1 MGAATLVLCALLLF
15 LRAETI
21 LRFLV
26 RFRPWQ
32 VMNQVNH
39 YQPTISRKLFI
50 LARILGG
57 MSTRIERLP
66 RPLPPVFLIISNHQ
80 SLADIPALAIAFRRH
95 AVRFV
100 AKKKLG
106 RGIPYIS
113 AVLRLGQHA
122 LISRTGNYREGQNE
136 LRKFADLSRQ
146 GICPIVFPE
155 GSRSR
160 TGRVHSFYSGA
171 VRIILER
178 TLLPVLSVAVDGGY
192 RICTLPKLM
201 TNVRGTCYRV
211 KPLTLYPA
219 PHGKKEI
226 TELLGKVELEI
237 VAQVEAWRQMEKDS
251 PGERRSGAH
260 QS

>member
-1 MGAATLVLCALLLF
+1 MGAATLMLCALLLF

-26 RFRPWQ
+26 RFRPGQ
-32 VMNQVNH
+32 VMDQVNH

-146 GICPIVFPE
+146 GICPVVFPE

-160 TGRVHSFYSGA
+160 TGRVNNFYSGA

-178 TLLPVLSVAVDGGY
+178 TMLPVLSVAVDGGY
-192 RICTLPKLM
+192 RISTLTKLM
-201 TNVRGTCYRV
+201 INIRGTCYRV

-219 PHGKKEI
+219 PRGKKEI
-226 TELLGKVELEI
+226 TELLGKVEMEI
-237 VAQVEAWRQMEKDS
+237 VAQVRAWRQIEKAS
-251 PGERRSGAH
+251 RGAH
-260 QS
+260 RT